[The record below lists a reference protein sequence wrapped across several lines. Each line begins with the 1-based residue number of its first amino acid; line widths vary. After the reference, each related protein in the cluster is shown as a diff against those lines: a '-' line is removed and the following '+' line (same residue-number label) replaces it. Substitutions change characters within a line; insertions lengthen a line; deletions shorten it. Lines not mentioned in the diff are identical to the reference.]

1 VALARRGG
9 KEVGLCTS
17 YNKIIIFM
25 RKKESNKISI
35 IIIILFFNLAL
46 HAAASLQVQH
56 PTQHL
61 SQDIVVYLSIYDCHV
76 NL

>member
-1 VALARRGG
+1 
-9 KEVGLCTS
+9 
-17 YNKIIIFM
+17 M
-25 RKKESNKISI
+25 RKKESNKISII

>member
-1 VALARRGG
+1 
-9 KEVGLCTS
+9 
-17 YNKIIIFM
+17 M

-46 HAAASLQVQH
+46 HAAASLQVPH

-61 SQDIVVYLSIYDCHV
+61 SQDIVVYLSIYDCLV